1 MAFFT
6 DIFEDW
12 HKATPKQ
19 KWIIAGVS
27 VGVVGLALYLHHKSS
42 QSQPTGT
49 GTTGVAGSFQ
59 PSPGSPGAPGTPN
72 APGAPGTPGAPGSN
86 FQGTVRAAGLFPG
99 YDSAHTGVP
108 IRSTPGGAIIGYAPF
123 QSALSI
129 FGSTTGPSNQF
140 GDPSAAAQ
148 GSTQWYQVFF
158 NGVQAWVS
166 AADVALSPTNQP
178 AQPGAFQP
186 LSSARRVVQPN
197 QTMTTYAS
205 IRHRPPVVPVR
216 TLQSTPPG
224 PPAKAH

>member
-12 HKATPKQ
+12 HKATPRQ
-19 KWIIAGVS
+19 KWLIAGVS

-59 PSPGSPGAPGTPN
+59 PSTGAPGTPGSTN
-72 APGAPGTPGAPGSN
+72 APGAPGTPGTPGSN

-99 YDSAHTGVP
+99 WDAAHTGVP
-108 IRSTPGGAIIGYAPF
+108 IRSAPGGAIIGYAPW

-140 GDPSAAAQ
+140 GDPSAAAY
-148 GSTQWYQVFF
+148 GSTTWYQVFF

-166 AADVALSPTNQP
+166 AADIGVNE
-178 AQPGAFQP
+178 QP
-186 LSSARRVVQPN
+186 LAASPQQSSLARRVVQPN